1 MTSAAKAQT
10 TQPGAVRRRV
20 EACDWDAVAAGLDR
34 DGYAVTTTAVLSRA
48 ECKWL
53 RDQFQEDAT
62 FRSTIDMARYRFGE
76 GRYRYYAYPLPAT
89 VAELRDAAYPP
100 LAALANTWATR
111 LGEAPSHPPHLQQ
124 LVDVCRAAGQTKP
137 TPLILRYERG
147 GYNNLHQDL
156 YGDVAFPLQLTVAL
170 TEPGVDFTGG
180 ENLFVEQRPRAQ
192 SRGTSVAVPLGHAV
206 IFPTRY
212 RPVAGSRHHYR
223 ALMRHGISTVTSG
236 VRFTLG
242 VIFHEAR

>member
-1 MTSAAKAQT
+1 VMAGET
-10 TQPGAVRRRV
+10 GAVRRRV
-20 EACDWDAVAAGLDR
+20 EAWDWNAIAEALDQ
-34 DGYAVTTTAVLSRA
+34 DGYAVTPTAVLSGAQCR
-48 ECKWL
+48 WL
-53 RDQFQEDAT
+53 RGRFGDDAA

-76 GRYRYYAYPLPAT
+76 GCYRYYDYPLPPL

-100 LAALANTWATR
+100 LAAVANTWASR
-111 LGEAPSHPPHLQQ
+111 LDEAPSYPPRLQQ
-124 LVDVCRAAGQTKP
+124 LVDVCRAAGQSKP

-170 TEPGVDFTGG
+170 TEPGTDFTGG

-192 SRGTSVAVPLGHAV
+192 SRGTSVTVPLGRAV

-212 RPVAGSRHHYR
+212 RPVAGTRGHYR
-223 ALMRHGISTVTSG
+223 AAMRHGISTVTSG

>member
-1 MTSAAKAQT
+1 MTSSQE
-10 TQPGAVRRRV
+10 PLAVRQRV
-20 EACDWDAVAAGLDR
+20 EACDWDAIGEAVDR
-34 DGYAVTTTAVLSRA
+34 DGYAVTPTAVLSRA
-48 ECKWL
+48 QCRWL
-53 RDQFQEDAT
+53 RDRFRDDAT

-76 GRYRYYAYPLPAT
+76 GCYRYYDYPLPPT
-89 VAELRDAAYPP
+89 VAALRDTAYPP
-100 LAALANTWATR
+100 LAALANTWASR
-111 LGEAPSHPPHLQQ
+111 LDEVPGYPPGLQQ
-124 LVDVCRAAGQTKP
+124 LVDVCRGAGQTKP

-192 SRGTSVAVPLGHAV
+192 SRGTSVTVPLGHAV

-212 RPVAGSRHHYR
+212 RPVAGSRGHYR
-223 ALMRHGISTVTSG
+223 AAMRHGISTVTSG

>member
-1 MTSAAKAQT
+1 MTSSQEAR
-10 TQPGAVRRRV
+10 AVRDRV
-20 EACDWDAVAAGLDR
+20 EVCDWDAIAEALDQ
-34 DGYAVTTTAVLSRA
+34 DGHAVTPTPVLSA
-48 ECKWL
+48 AQCKWL
-53 RDQFQEDAT
+53 RDRFGDDAT

-76 GRYRYYAYPLPAT
+76 GCYRYYDYPLPPT
-89 VAELRDAAYPP
+89 VAALRDTAYPP
-100 LAALANTWATR
+100 LAALANTWASR
-111 LGEAPSHPPHLQQ
+111 LDEGSDYPPRLQQ
-124 LVDVCRAAGQTKP
+124 LVAVCRGAGQTKP

-192 SRGTSVAVPLGHAV
+192 SRGTSVTVPLGHAV

-212 RPVAGSRHHYR
+212 RPVAGSRGHYR
-223 ALMRHGISTVTSG
+223 AAVRHGISTVTSG
-236 VRFTLG
+236 VRYTLG

>member
-1 MTSAAKAQT
+1 MSGPTDEA
-10 TQPGAVRRRV
+10 AVRRRV
-20 EACDWDAVAAGLDR
+20 EACDWDAITAAVDR
-34 DGYAVTTTAVLSRA
+34 DGYAVTPTPFLTRA
-48 ECKWL
+48 QCKRE
-53 RDQFQEDAT
+53 RDRFPDDGV

-76 GRYRYYAYPLPAT
+76 GSYRYYAYPLPPT
-89 VAELRDAAYPP
+89 VAALREATYPP
-100 LAALANTWATR
+100 LAELANTWAPR
-111 LGEAPSHPPHLQQ
+111 LGEPHRYPPDLAQ
-124 LVDVCRAAGQTKP
+124 LVEVCRGAGQSKP

-170 TEPGVDFTGG
+170 TEPGADFTGG

-192 SRGTSVAVPLGHAV
+192 SRGTSVTVPLGHAV

-212 RPVAGSRHHYR
+212 RPVVGSRGHYR
-223 ALMRHGISTVTSG
+223 AAMRHGISTVTSG